1 MRRKGFTLIELL
13 VVIAIIAILA
23 AMLFPVYAQAK
34 ESAKKTTN
42 LSNVKQ
48 MGTSMAI
55 YAADNDD
62 LFALSY
68 SRRDD
73 GPGGGIGSATWNVIH
88 PIPFDW
94 KTSDVW
100 DTPFRRS
107 QNQTYW
113 ANSMQPYMKNW
124 DIMDGTGFTKVRS
137 TADAA
142 DFAGAMRRA
151 PATQHFTYN
160 GLLHTLSTSEVALPS
175 KLVMF
180 WSGNG
185 NRGREG
191 RAISNPNLRCDFA
204 GTVGD
209 IPCRFNPT
217 APPYSGGSSSGWAWF
232 WGTGGQ
238 CWVYGNGMNAS
249 RTDTSAKFFRVGPKN
264 VLAPNYIT
272 DYYGT
277 PFANI
282 DAQGNPLTMWGCTIS
297 GATAS
302 YSCFFRPDQDLLR

>member
-62 LFALSY
+62 LFAMSFSY
-68 SRRDD
+68 RDD
-73 GPGGGIGSATWNVIH
+73 GTSRWNVIH
-88 PIPFDW
+88 PIPYDW

-100 DTPFRRS
+100 DTPTVKAS
-107 QNQTYW
+107 NTTYW
-113 ANSMQPYMKNW
+113 ANSMQPYMKSW
-124 DIMDGTGFTKVRS
+124 EILDGTGFTKVRS

-142 DFAGAMRRA
+142 DFAGAARRA
-151 PATQHFTYN
+151 PASQHFTYN

-185 NRGREG
+185 SAAREG
-191 RAISNPNLRCDFA
+191 RAISNPNLRCDWAASATPFQS
-204 GTVGD
+204 
-209 IPCRFNPT
+209 CRFNPT

-232 WGTGGQ
+232 WGTGGKA
-238 CWVYGNGMNAS
+238 WVYGNGMNSS
-249 RTDTSAKFFRVGPKN
+249 RTDTSAKFFRTGPKG
-264 VLAPNYIT
+264 VVAPNYIT

-282 DAQGNPLTMWGCTIS
+282 DAQGNPLTMWGCTIAN
-297 GATAS
+297 ATAS